1 MNGHFTEE
9 TLSKYVELLEERFGP
24 SHSEK
29 SEYDFTRCMRADGSF
44 YGTRGKCRKG
54 SDAGAAEKKGSGVIG
69 SATPAQ
75 KAAMENRA
83 TQMRNQNAQADRA
96 ALARKVAK
104 EMGKDPASV
113 EVAKEVEKRQKQM
126 AKKRALYQE
135 VSSRKTAWGSAQ
147 ENLKK
152 AQTQFFKVKKA
163 VGNKKGPEAW
173 ELMQKAN
180 AALEKAEKQELKA
193 RDRYFSSA
201 KRAGASGRVAK
212 GGSRQEERP

>member
-1 MNGHFTEE
+1 
-9 TLSKYVELLEERFGP
+9 
-24 SHSEK
+24 
-29 SEYDFTRCMRADGSF
+29 
-44 YGTRGKCRKG
+44 
-54 SDAGAAEKKGSGVIG
+54 
-69 SATPAQ
+69 
-75 KAAMENRA
+75 
-83 TQMRNQNAQADRA
+83 
-96 ALARKVAK
+96 
-104 EMGKDPASV
+104 MGKDPASV

-152 AQTQFFKVKKA
+152 AQTQFSKVKKA

-201 KRAGASGRVAK
+201 KRARASERVAK
-212 GGSRQEERP
+212 GEAGRKRDHKSGAETKWEQRRKETYDSLKGMSKKEVLAKLNQNMRIHALTEKDTMSDLKSAVVSSIHGNTHPGQPSPRVQAALRKGARKEGEVPK